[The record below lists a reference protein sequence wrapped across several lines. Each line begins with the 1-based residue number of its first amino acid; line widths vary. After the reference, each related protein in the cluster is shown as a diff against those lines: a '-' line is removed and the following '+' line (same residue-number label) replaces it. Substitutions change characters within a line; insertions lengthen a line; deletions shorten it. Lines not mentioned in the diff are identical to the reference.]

1 VHGLNWILIAIGI
14 LIGISI
20 TAALI
25 WRFGRAVAKKA
36 NLEDRGEWDRPLPEP
51 VDKDMV
57 VAVYKRRKDY
67 HRHHR
72 DHYRRRRRSRQQQSN

>member
-1 VHGLNWILIAIGI
+1 MDWLDWILIAIGV

-25 WRFGRAVAKKA
+25 WRFGRSFAKEA
-36 NLEDRGEWDRPLPEP
+36 NLEDRGEWDKPLPEP
-51 VDKDMV
+51 LDKDMV

-67 HRHHR
+67 HRRHR
-72 DHYRRRRRSRQQQSN
+72 DHYRRRRSRQR